1 VEVHDDD
8 GPRVKGPA
16 PLPEEPV
23 WRPGAHVP
31 ALDGLRGVAIACV
44 MLYHQTLIGESPSAL
59 DRAFAWLPLGGWA
72 GVDLFFVLS
81 GFLITGILLDSRG
94 EPGYYRSFYARR
106 ALRILPLYYAVAAFS
121 FLVLPH
127 LGHPRAERFAA
138 VAADQGWYWLLLS
151 NVPIALAGAFRH
163 GVMDVSWSLAIE
175 EQFYLAWPLVVAWVP
190 RRRLA
195 GLCAALAALSL
206 LWRTGALLLGAGPV
220 AVLVLTPGRLDGL
233 AVGALVAVAARS
245 PGGLARLRAWSG
257 PAALGAAAVLA
268 AVAAGGG
275 LDPLRP
281 AMQTAGYSAFVV
293 LAGAL
298 LVNTLAAPR
307 GSALARTLERAPL
320 VALGRYSYALYLFH
334 LPVRAAIRD
343 ALLARGWPL
352 TVAGSYLPAQLAFY
366 AVATAATLALAWAS
380 WHLLEKRFLALRRFA
395 GGAPLP
401 ARGAAPAGTL
411 PAAG

>member
-1 VEVHDDD
+1 M
-8 GPRVKGPA
+8 RSPA
-16 PLPEEPV
+16 SPQDVPV
-23 WRPGAHVP
+23 WRPGVHAP

-59 DRAFAWLPLGGWA
+59 DRAFAFLPLGGWA

-94 EPGYYRSFYARR
+94 EDGYYRNFYARR

-127 LGHPRAERFAA
+127 LAHPRAERFAA
-138 VAADQGWYWLLLS
+138 AAGDQAWYWLLLS

-175 EQFYLAWPLVVAWVP
+175 EQFYLAWPLVVAFLP

-195 GLCAALAALSL
+195 RLCAALVAFSL
-206 LWRTGALLLGAGPV
+206 LWRTGALLLGADPV

-233 AVGALVAVAARS
+233 AVGALVAVAARG

-268 AVAAGGG
+268 AIAAGES

-281 AMQTAGYSAFVV
+281 AMQAAGYGAFVV

-298 LVNTLAAPR
+298 LVRTLTASRA
-307 GSALARTLERAPL
+307 SALARTLERAPL
-320 VALGRYSYALYLFH
+320 VVLGRYSYALYLFH
-334 LPVRAAIRD
+334 LPVRGAIRD
-343 ALLARGWPL
+343 VLLARGWPL
-352 TVAGSYLPAQLAFY
+352 TVGGSYLPAQLAFY
-366 AVATAATLALAWAS
+366 AVATGATLALAWAS
-380 WHLLEKRFLALRRFA
+380 WHLLEKRFLALRRFV
-395 GGAPLP
+395 GGASLA
-401 ARGAAPAGTL
+401 ARGAAGAAPAGTL

>member
-1 VEVHDDD
+1 MKEPV
-8 GPRVKGPA
+8 
-16 PLPEEPV
+16 PLPDVPV
-23 WRPGAHVP
+23 WHPGAHAP

-44 MLYHQTLIGESPSAL
+44 MLYHQTLIAGSPGAL
-59 DRAFAWLPLGGWA
+59 DRAFAFLPLGGWA

-81 GFLITGILLDSRG
+81 GFLITGILLDARG
-94 EPGYYRSFYARR
+94 GEGYYRSFYARR
-106 ALRILPLYYAVAAFS
+106 ALRILPLYYAVAALCFV
-121 FLVLPH
+121 VLPH
-127 LGHPRAERFAA
+127 FDHPKAERFAL
-138 VAADQGWYWLLLS
+138 VAGDEAWYWLFLS
-151 NVPIALAGAFRH
+151 NVPIALRGAFRH

-175 EQFYLAWPLVVAWVP
+175 EQFYLAWPLVVALLP

-195 GLCAALAALSL
+195 GLCAALVGFSL
-206 LWRTGALLLGAGPV
+206 LWRTGALLLGAHPV

-233 AVGALVAVAARS
+233 AVGALVAVAARG

-298 LVNTLAAPR
+298 LVRTLTASRA
-307 GSALARTLERAPL
+307 SALARMLERAPL
-320 VALGRYSYALYLFH
+320 VVLGRYSYALYLFH
-334 LPVRAAIRD
+334 LPVRAAVRD
-343 ALLARGWPL
+343 TLFARGWPL
-352 TVAGSYLPAQLAFY
+352 TAGGSYLPAQLAFY
-366 AVATAATLALAWAS
+366 AVSTGAALALAWAS
-380 WHLLEKRFLALRRFA
+380 WHLLEKRFLALRRFV
-395 GGAPLP
+395 GAEPLP
-401 ARGAAPAGTL
+401 ARGAAGEAPAATL